1 MINGAQLLS
10 VARESNCAIAL
21 GYTMIVVVL
30 LVAVV
35 VIIHFAAMMKAKA
48 Q

>member
-21 GYTMIVVVL
+21 GNTMMESDTVESHPSVL
-30 LVAVV
+30 VTVREML
-35 VIIHFAAMMKAKA
+35 
-48 Q
+48 